1 MLEFILST
9 IFWTLAFY
17 GLFELIKNIIYIFT
31 YTKLKSDGI
40 YLIIAVKNQE
50 EIIEGFLRSTLFK
63 ILYGREEYFRNIIVA
78 DLESTDKT
86 KEIAKK
92 LSKEYEC
99 LKVINWKECRDLRAQ
114 NHKKKN
120 RNIDISKNL

>member
-63 ILYGREEYFRNIIVA
+63 ILYGKEENLKNIMVV
-78 DLESTDKT
+78 DLKSEDQT
-86 KEIAKK
+86 KEIVKK
-92 LSKEYEC
+92 LAKDYEC
-99 LKVINWKECRDLRAQ
+99 IDIITWKECKEIMDNVDQ
-114 NHKKKN
+114 V
-120 RNIDISKNL
+120 

>member
-63 ILYGREEYFRNIIVA
+63 ILNRKEKYIRNIIVA
-78 DLESTDKT
+78 DLKSTDKT

-92 LSKEYEC
+92 LSKDYEC
-99 LKVINWKECRDLRAQ
+99 LKVINWKECRDLMD
-114 NHKKKN
+114 
-120 RNIDISKNL
+120 NIDKT